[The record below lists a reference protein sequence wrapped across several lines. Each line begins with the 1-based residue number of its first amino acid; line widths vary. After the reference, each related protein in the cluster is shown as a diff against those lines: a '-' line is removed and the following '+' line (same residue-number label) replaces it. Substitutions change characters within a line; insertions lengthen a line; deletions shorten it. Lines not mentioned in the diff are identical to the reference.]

1 VKDASGMMCDASV
14 AIHWEVSSGYLSG
27 MLDSLKW
34 LTTRRRMFSLLSLIC
49 CIPIELEEGEDKLW
63 CVPSKNGC
71 SWLAL
76 STKSLFV
83 MMAFFS
89 LEEYLTD

>member
-34 LTTRRRMFSLLSLIC
+34 LTTRRRMFSLLSLNC
-49 CIPIELEEGEDKLW
+49 CIPIELDEKVKTSFG
-63 CVPSKNGC
+63 V
-71 SWLAL
+71 
-76 STKSLFV
+76 SLQKMGV
-83 MMAFFS
+83 HG
-89 LEEYLTD
+89 